1 MTYVNL
7 KGNVVSRDLVVD
19 FKTCGSHLKDTVR
32 LAAFWG
38 TVGQCKQGSSGSHGF
53 KHSENF

>member
-19 FKTCGSHLKDTVR
+19 FKRCGSHLKDTVR

-38 TVGQCKQGSSGSHGF
+38 TVEQCKQRSFGSHGF

>member
-7 KGNVVSRDLVVD
+7 KGNVVPRDLVED
-19 FKTCGSHLKDTVR
+19 FNTCGSHLKDTVR

-38 TVGQCKQGSSGSHGF
+38 TVEQCKQRSSGSHGF